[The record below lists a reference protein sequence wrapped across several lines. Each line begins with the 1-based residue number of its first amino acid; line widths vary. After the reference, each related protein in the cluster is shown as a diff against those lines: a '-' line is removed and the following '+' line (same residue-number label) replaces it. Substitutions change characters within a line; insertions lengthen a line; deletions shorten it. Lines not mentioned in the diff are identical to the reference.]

1 MIEFSHRL
9 EDIRSELE
17 YPSDA
22 DTISFE
28 ILSTLKRSSENSPS
42 PVSSSLSFSHSL
54 FDP

>member
-22 DTISFE
+22 ETRTISFD
-28 ILSTLKRSSENSPS
+28 ILSTLKRSSEP
-42 PVSSSLSFSHSL
+42 PRVAFSFFL
-54 FDP
+54 PLIL